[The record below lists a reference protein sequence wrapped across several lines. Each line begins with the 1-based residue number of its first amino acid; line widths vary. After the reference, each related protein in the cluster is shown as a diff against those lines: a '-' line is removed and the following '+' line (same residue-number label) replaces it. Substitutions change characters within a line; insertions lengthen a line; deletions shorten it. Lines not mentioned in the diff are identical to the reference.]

1 MLVWNEAT
9 AKALL
14 TMGKLFPH
22 LMFVGRHEHTLNTAL
37 RDFLKQIGRSFSDD
51 DVMVQECE
59 ANGGIATVRDALRPF
74 TRGPRHPRPA
84 LVVLYRF
91 DRLSP
96 DAQFAL
102 RRTMEIDQDKCRCL
116 AMSTSTSSIIQ
127 PLHSRFVPISC
138 DSQDTQQKLFSVKHL
153 SSARG
158 GMELE
163 MLRNLGP
170 TKAVSLTR
178 QQGVTV
184 IGVLEWMEE
193 EAEAGRLGW
202 RVVVSAM
209 AAATEAQDEAVG
221 LLLIGNELRRATTDA
236 ADAVK
241 S

>member
-1 MLVWNEAT
+1 MLVWNEET

-14 TMGKLFPH
+14 SMGKLFPH
-22 LMFVGRHEHTLNTAL
+22 LMFVGRHEHMLTAVFQEFMK
-37 RDFLKQIGRSFSDD
+37 RIGRTLTDS

-59 ANGGIATVRDALRPF
+59 ANGGIATIRDVLRPF

-84 LVVLYRF
+84 LVVLFRF

-127 PLHSRFVPISC
+127 PLHSRFVSISC
-138 DSQDTQQKLFSVKHL
+138 DPQDARAGLYSITHL
-153 SSARG
+153 NDS
-158 GMELE
+158 GMQEEWGVNEL
-163 MLRNLGP
+163 RSLGP
-170 TKAVSLTR
+170 GQAMAWVR
-178 QQGVTV
+178 QRGISVV
-184 IGVLEWMEE
+184 AVLEWLER

-202 RVVVSAM
+202 RLVVAAM
-209 AAATEAQDEAVG
+209 VAATKVQDEAVG
-221 LLLIGNELRRATTDA
+221 LLMIGDTLRREC
-236 ADAVK
+236 AVK